1 MPLPPPSTPVPTSA
15 QEGAALPSAT
25 GAAAGSRGPEA
36 RIREAPLARF
46 PDIRSQSKGPLH
58 REPGPEE
65 GGRPYL
71 TEVRD
76 LPLHVLIWSSLGLHF
91 GLRDTERFLQALR
104 FPERLGG
111 DNQSC
116 KLWVRQLSASRL
128 CERWQTPMAGYGT
141 THPQN
146 TRTFSSFRSKC
157 LQPHAPERSTLLTH
171 LASGTQV
178 QGVTENS

>member
-46 PDIRSQSKGPLH
+46 LDIRSQSKGPLH

-111 DNQSC
+111 DNQSFNC
-116 KLWVRQLSASRL
+116 GSGNFQLHDSVNGGRH
-128 CERWQTPMAGYGT
+128 RWQAMEQPTLRTPELSLPSGASVCSLM
-141 THPQN
+141 PQKGAP
-146 TRTFSSFRSKC
+146 SSHTWPAELRFR
-157 LQPHAPERSTLLTH
+157 
-171 LASGTQV
+171 G
-178 QGVTENS
+178 